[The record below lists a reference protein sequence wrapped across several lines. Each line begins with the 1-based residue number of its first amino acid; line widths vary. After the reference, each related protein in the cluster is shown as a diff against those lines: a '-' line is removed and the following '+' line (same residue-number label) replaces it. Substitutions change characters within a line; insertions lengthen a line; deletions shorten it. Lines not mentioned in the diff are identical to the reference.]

1 MAEKYYVEVDDN
13 GTYWYAW
20 PGEERK
26 LHRLNGPAVEQADG
40 YRAWWQNGQLHR
52 NDGPAVESPSGL
64 RAWCQNGLLHRTDGP
79 AVVYANGTKE
89 WWLNDVRHTE
99 DAWIAAT
106 QSVVELTIAEIE
118 TLLGKRI
125 KIVK

>member
-1 MAEKYYVEVDDN
+1 MAEKHLVVVNDD
-13 GTYWYAW
+13 GIFWFAW
-20 PGEERK
+20 PGTGRK
-26 LHRLNGPAVEQADG
+26 LHRLDGPAVEQADG
-40 YRAWWQNGQLHR
+40 YRAWWQNGYLHR
-52 NDGPAVESPSGL
+52 NDGPAVESPSGY
-64 RAWCQNGLLHRTDGP
+64 RAWFQNGQLHRLDGP

-106 QSVVELTIAEIE
+106 QPAVELTIAEIE

-125 KIVK
+125 KVVK